1 MKTYNGIERLPRN
14 YSLFNDEYEYTMA
27 GAYLLNGKKDEEA
40 VFDVFF
46 RKIPNQGG
54 YAVMAGLDKI

>member
-54 YAVMAGLDKI
+54 